1 MSSRSKSAEQ
11 RDRVDGP
18 TGPAPVLD
26 LKAMDDGIALLS
38 RYWQQLADMESTLET
53 TEFNSRTSRRTRSTV
68 DDPLD

>member
-11 RDRVDGP
+11 RERADGS
-18 TGPAPVLD
+18 TGQAPVLD

-53 TEFNSRTSRRTRSTV
+53 TEFKSRTSRRTPSTV
-68 DDPLD
+68 DDSLD